1 MRYLNQHIV
10 TTIPGTEAQDVTDAL
25 ASAGIE
31 ATTGAAHL
39 QGVAKLAAMVLAECP
54 PEQRA
59 LSRATFDR
67 WIDEVLAEEGM
78 Q

>member
-10 TTIPGTEAQDVTDAL
+10 TTIPGIEAQDVTDAL

-31 ATTGAAHL
+31 ATTGATHL
-39 QGVAKLAAMVLAECP
+39 QGVARLAAMVLADYS

-59 LSRATFDR
+59 QARASLDR
-67 WIDEVLAEEGM
+67 WIDEVLAEEGI

>member
-10 TTIPGTEAQDVTDAL
+10 TTIPGIEAQDVTDAL

-39 QGVAKLAAMVLAECP
+39 QGVARLAAMVLADYS

-59 LSRATFDR
+59 QARASLDR
-67 WIDEVLAEEGM
+67 WIDEVLGGEGV